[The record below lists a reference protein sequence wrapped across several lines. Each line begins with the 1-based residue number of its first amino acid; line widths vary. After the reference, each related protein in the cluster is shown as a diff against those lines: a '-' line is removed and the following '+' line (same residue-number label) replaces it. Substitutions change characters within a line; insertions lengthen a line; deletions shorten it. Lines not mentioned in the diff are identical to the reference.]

1 MQISVCV
8 FIVRREQVRHT
19 EMNGV
24 EMGREWE
31 KWRTR
36 WYFWVWAACD
46 LAFSIRIKY
55 IFWTTWNILAPCL
68 ELSLFIVCFVVVQY
82 ILAAVRSLIKPV
94 ANASACPCQ
103 YQILSAY
110 TCVCCWF
117 CKPYICCIVQMCW
130 CFSTHTH
137 THFTALRMVSPFFPP
152 SFCLS
157 VFVIHFLR
165 VWSFRFILSFACFCI
180 PQLDKKQCELNLTVQ
195 FLWQI
200 SPFRMRWNV
209 AYIIKMNGWLEGKEW
224 IEVTVLLFV
233 YFFQV
238 HD

>member
-8 FIVRREQVRHT
+8 FIVRRERVRHT

-36 WYFWVWAACD
+36 WYFWMWAACD

-103 YQILSAY
+103 YQIQSAY

-117 CKPYICCIVQMCW
+117 CKPYICCIVQMCL
-130 CFSTHTH
+130 CVCVSQHTH
-137 THFTALRMVSPFFPP
+137 THFTALRMVSPFFP
-152 SFCLS
+152 SFFLFISIRDSLFTCVDFPFHFIICLLLHSTVRQKTMWTEPDGTIS
-157 VFVIHFLR
+157 V
-165 VWSFRFILSFACFCI
+165 A
-180 PQLDKKQCELNLTVQ
+180 NLP
-195 FLWQI
+195 I
-200 SPFRMRWNV
+200 SN
-209 AYIIKMNGWLEGKEW
+209 
-224 IEVTVLLFV
+224 EVKCRL
-233 YFFQV
+233 Y
-238 HD
+238 D

>member
-8 FIVRREQVRHT
+8 FIVRRERVRHT

-117 CKPYICCIVQMCW
+117 CKPYICCIVQMCL

-137 THFTALRMVSPFFPP
+137 TLHGAQNGFPIF
-152 SFCLS
+152 SLLLS
-157 VFVIHFLR
+157 VYQYSRFTFYVCG
-165 VWSFRFILSFACFCI
+165 VSVSFYHLLAFAFH
-180 PQLDKKQCELNLTVQ
+180 
-195 FLWQI
+195 
-200 SPFRMRWNV
+200 S
-209 AYIIKMNGWLEGKEW
+209 
-224 IEVTVLLFV
+224 
-233 YFFQV
+233 
-238 HD
+238 